1 MEASKQTKI
10 LISVSLSIHYSGLL
24 SEFSFLNRMPS
35 HQCTYSAAFVS
46 WIRSKVS
53 TRWSSYTAASQEESR
68 GFVHMRETEMTAQCW
83 CSREMLSGCW
93 STRQQ
98 LHIHAC
104 AALQHLYLLPGVL
117 LCFPNRECTLA
128 PSFMLSICTEVTQS
142 MESQGLS
149 TYETQHHVSE
159 EVKLHCLI
167 ADRESNFHQSMSS

>member
-10 LISVSLSIHYSGLL
+10 LISISLSIHYSGLL
-24 SEFSFLNRMPS
+24 SEFSFLKRMPS

-83 CSREMLSGCW
+83 CSREMLSGCS

-128 PSFMLSICTEVTQS
+128 PSFMLSIYTEVTQS
-142 MESQGLS
+142 TESQGLS

-159 EVKLHCLI
+159 EVKLQCLI
-167 ADRESNFHQSMSS
+167 ADRESSFHQSMSI